1 MAAGH
6 RFPGP
11 CPAQVTTL
19 HILTGEYP
27 PQTGGVADYCAQVAS
42 GLAAEGWVVHVWC
55 PGPSDT
61 TEEEPAGVTVHR
73 RSELFGLGGLTRLA
87 TALGEWEEPR
97 RLLLQYAPNAF
108 GMRGMNLPLC
118 LWLLAR
124 SRRDDVRVMFHE
136 PYFYFG
142 WRRPLRNVLAAVHRL
157 MAVCLLGASRRV
169 YVASATWERYLSP
182 YMWLGARQLMWLPV
196 PSTVPAVAD
205 DEAIAACRLAH
216 RVDDALVVGHFG
228 TYGEQITPL
237 VARCFAE
244 LADRRP
250 ALRFLCLGR
259 NSDRFVAELESGYPV
274 LQHRVTCAADIA
286 ADEIGAHLRVCDLV
300 VQPFVEGVTSRR
312 TSLMAALANGRPTV
326 TTAGPLTEEIWAEDG
341 GVAMA
346 PAGDDT
352 ALVDLADALLE
363 DPVRRAALGR
373 DGQRLYDTRF
383 ALRHV
388 LHHLTDQPDNP
399 VPPR

>member
-1 MAAGH
+1 M
-6 RFPGP
+6 
-11 CPAQVTTL
+11 TTL

-27 PQTGGVADYCAQVAS
+27 PQTGGVADYCAQVAA

-55 PGPSDT
+55 SGASDT
-61 TEEEPAGVTVHR
+61 TEETDGVTVHR
-73 RSELFGLGGLTRLA
+73 RPGLFGRRGLTWLA
-87 TALGEWEEPR
+87 TSLHAWEEPR
-97 RLLLQYAPNAF
+97 RLLLQYAPNAL

-142 WRRPLRNVLAAVHRL
+142 WRRPWRNGLAAVQRL

-196 PSTVPAVAD
+196 PSTVPAVAND
-205 DEAIAACRLAH
+205 AAVAAWRLAH
-216 RVDDALVVGHFG
+216 RVDEAQVVGHFG
-228 TYGEQITPL
+228 TYGEQIRPL
-237 VARCFAE
+237 VARCFAG
-244 LADRRP
+244 LAERRRT
-250 ALRFLCLGR
+250 LRFLCLGR
-259 NSDRFVAELESGYPV
+259 NSEGFVAELEAQYPA
-274 LQHRVTCAADIA
+274 LRDRVICAADLE
-286 ADEIGAHLRVCDLV
+286 ADEVGVLLRACDLV
-300 VQPFVEGVTSRR
+300 VQPFADGVTSRR
-312 TSLMAALANGRPTV
+312 TSLMAALVNGCPTV
-326 TTAGPLTEEIWAEDG
+326 TTLGPLTEEIWAADG

-346 PAGDDT
+346 PAGDDA
-352 ALVDLADALLE
+352 ALVDLADALLD
-363 DPVRRAALGR
+363 DPARRAALGR

-388 LHHLTDQPDNP
+388 VHHLTDRPDNP